1 VSEVEGHFNDLSYN
15 KNKMSWY
22 VYIAKAKTG
31 YYYTG
36 ITPNPDSRI
45 IKHNSGQGSQMAKQ
59 QGPFDL
65 IYVSKEFPDKSSARK
80 REAQIKKWSREKKEK
95 LINGEW
101 K

>member
-1 VSEVEGHFNDLSYN
+1 
-15 KNKMSWY
+15 
-22 VYIAKAKTG
+22 
-31 YYYTG
+31 
-36 ITPNPDSRI
+36 
-45 IKHNSGQGSQMAKQ
+45 MAKQ